1 MKFLKSIQKFLSAP
15 LQAELDQL
23 NIVLAKRNTKISLV
37 QSDVDG
43 PIFYVSQKDE
53 NANRLLKMIG
63 LGDNGIY
70 STSDF
75 SDLKRFLQASGL
87 LTQDNKNFINV
98 A

>member
-1 MKFLKSIQKFLSAP
+1 MKFLNTIQKFLSAP
-15 LQAELDQL
+15 IQSELDQL
-23 NIVLAKRNTKISLV
+23 NVVLAKRNTKVSLV

-70 STSDF
+70 STADF
-75 SDLKRFLQASGL
+75 SDLKQFLNASGL
-87 LTQDNKNFINV
+87 LTQDNKHFINV